1 MTLSKTA
8 DANLDCA
15 FVENSLFSPIVKSQH
30 NGIELVIRPG
40 DECAALGDV
49 DVLVGAGIGHGVK
62 VEVVLWEGRRHR
74 HQGGQNHE
82 EFLQLHKIH

>member
-1 MTLSKTA
+1 M
-8 DANLDCA
+8 
-15 FVENSLFSPIVKSQH
+15 
-30 NGIELVIRPG
+30 IRPG

-49 DVLVGAGIGHGVK
+49 DVLVGAGVGHGVK

-82 EFLQLHKIH
+82 EFLQFIDKIH